1 MKSRNVVSE
10 PFSCVHVTLVAND
23 GDAVLAAPL
32 PLPPPS
38 TGDMDRP
45 CAERGSKPGMPGDV
59 GNALP
64 CMLPPPLAVDGV
76 DDACDRTG
84 RIVYS
89 TRNRI
94 GLQEMDLPLCG
105 SRIRSNKYCDGP
117 CCVSGKLLCARELA
131 RMVAPIWTK
140 SDSHVTLVLVRFS
153 TDIRTCI
160 CRFGSRPWN
169 QECFAPMDKG
179 ASPPMGEAGRG
190 ICAWDCCSI
199 PTMSTPK
206 PIGSPSPRSVPMR
219 LRRGRILDW
228 PVEPDAVRPDDNVG
242 FGDASEDGRLA
253 RPKGLLGLG
262 GPPKALLGRLAAAG
276 VGLGLEGRTPG
287 VGLVERPAGPAAG
300 TVPADAFN
308 GPERRV
314 LAGGLDGTVAD
325 TGLAGRGDVDTGT
338 GVRPPENGTEGRAAE
353 GDAAGTN
360 PAGDVLTGRA
370 VGNGLAGRPGG
381 AGPDGR
387 IVVTGVEVT
396 GRTEGAAPGACGAT
410 DGLAGWRAGM
420 GLDKRVA
427 GAADVGLVGMT
438 TGPEPARDPGTKPPK
453 GDAMG
458 LVGLL
463 MPFVPAGTGTVPS
476 AVCARSRSGTILGT

>member
-1 MKSRNVVSE
+1 
-10 PFSCVHVTLVAND
+10 
-23 GDAVLAAPL
+23 
-32 PLPPPS
+32 
-38 TGDMDRP
+38 
-45 CAERGSKPGMPGDV
+45 
-59 GNALP
+59 
-64 CMLPPPLAVDGV
+64 
-76 DDACDRTG
+76 
-84 RIVYS
+84 
-89 TRNRI
+89 
-94 GLQEMDLPLCG
+94 
-105 SRIRSNKYCDGP
+105 
-117 CCVSGKLLCARELA
+117 
-131 RMVAPIWTK
+131 
-140 SDSHVTLVLVRFS
+140 
-153 TDIRTCI
+153 
-160 CRFGSRPWN
+160 
-169 QECFAPMDKG
+169 
-179 ASPPMGEAGRG
+179 
-190 ICAWDCCSI
+190 
-199 PTMSTPK
+199 
-206 PIGSPSPRSVPMR
+206 MR

-276 VGLGLEGRTPG
+276 VGLGLEGRSPG
-287 VGLVERPAGPAAG
+287 VGLVERPAAPAAEA
-300 TVPADAFN
+300 VPADAFN

-314 LAGGLDGTVAD
+314 LAGGLVGTVAD
-325 TGLAGRGDVDTGT
+325 IGLAGRGDVDTGT
-338 GVRPPENGTEGRAAE
+338 GVRPPDNGTEGRVAE
-353 GDAAGTN
+353 
-360 PAGDVLTGRA
+360 GDVLTGRA

-458 LVGLL
+458 PVGLL